1 MRRLTLIV
9 LLIVL
14 SSLLKAQQTPT
25 IGLSDSRPDFYAFT
39 NSRIYIDYQ
48 TVIDDAVLII
58 KDGRVVNAGKD
69 IKIPSEA
76 KIIDLSGK
84 TIYPSFIDMYT
95 SYGMPDVEKPK
106 SSQLQPDQ
114 YYSSEKIA
122 GNWNEAIRST
132 YHAVEEFSVDKKAS
146 EQLRQS
152 GFGTVVAFK
161 PDGIARGTSALV
173 SLIDKGENKAV
184 LSSKIAAHYSFDKG
198 SSKQNYPASLMG
210 SIALLRQTYYDAQYY
225 NRLNKKEYTDISLKA
240 WAELQK
246 YPQIF
251 DVDDLLSLLRADKL
265 GDEFGVQYIIKGNGD
280 EYQRIEEVKKTNASL
295 IMPVNFPEPIDFNN
309 SFEEEMVSLKDLKH
323 WEMAPTVF
331 AELEQN
337 NITFAI
343 TTHGLK
349 KTSDFLKNIRRAI
362 EYGMSEKTALKALT
376 ENPATLLGVKGMVGS
391 LKSGFLANFVITSGN
406 IFDANTKIYE
416 NWIQGEKFVIHDLDQ
431 ENYNGVYQLKIEDK
445 VWKLQI
451 SGKPGK
457 SVFKVFLNDTTEIK
471 ADGSIENNV
480 IALNF
485 KEHEDKEGKVRLSGW
500 IKDQTFTGTGFLP
513 DGEKVSWSASFQS
526 KSDDE
531 KEKKKDNVTPETGSK
546 IYPFMA
552 YGFLE
557 KPQQAK
563 YLVKNATVWTNENEG
578 IIENFDV
585 LVENGKIIQVA
596 KDISE
601 KGAIII
607 DATGKHLT
615 SGVIDEHSHIASS
628 GQTNEFSHA
637 ITPEVRIADVIDPDD
652 INIYR
657 QLAGGVTAAQI
668 LHGSA
673 NPVGGQSAIIKHRWG
688 VAADELI
695 LNDGAQFLKHAL
707 GENVKQSRLPEMFA
721 NRFPVSRM
729 GVEAIIRDAYQQA
742 VDYKK
747 EWKAY
752 EKLSVKEKNKTIMP
766 RIDLRMEALVDVLE
780 EKSFITCHA
789 YVQSETNMILKLAE
803 DFGIK
808 AHTLIHNTEGYK
820 IADKIAAHGAYASNL
835 PDWWAYKYE
844 VYQAIPYN
852 SAIQAQQGVTV
863 AIHSDNAELARR
875 LNQEAAKTIK
885 YGGLSQE
892 EAWKMVTLNP
902 AKILHLDHRMGS
914 IKPGKDADLVIWSD
928 NPLSMYA
935 VVEKTM
941 VDGFIYYDKEKDQEL
956 RQWIK
961 SERNRIINKMAEQ
974 K

>member
-1 MRRLTLIV
+1 
-9 LLIVL
+9 
-14 SSLLKAQQTPT
+14 
-25 IGLSDSRPDFYAFT
+25 
-39 NSRIYIDYQ
+39 
-48 TVIDDAVLII
+48 
-58 KDGRVVNAGKD
+58 
-69 IKIPSEA
+69 
-76 KIIDLSGK
+76 
-84 TIYPSFIDMYT
+84 
-95 SYGMPDVEKPK
+95 
-106 SSQLQPDQ
+106 
-114 YYSSEKIA
+114 
-122 GNWNEAIRST
+122 
-132 YHAVEEFSVDKKAS
+132 
-146 EQLRQS
+146 
-152 GFGTVVAFK
+152 
-161 PDGIARGTSALV
+161 
-173 SLIDKGENKAV
+173 
-184 LSSKIAAHYSFDKG
+184 
-198 SSKQNYPASLMG
+198 
-210 SIALLRQTYYDAQYY
+210 
-225 NRLNKKEYTDISLKA
+225 
-240 WAELQK
+240 
-246 YPQIF
+246 
-251 DVDDLLSLLRADKL
+251 
-265 GDEFGVQYIIKGNGD
+265 
-280 EYQRIEEVKKTNASL
+280 
-295 IMPVNFPEPIDFNN
+295 
-309 SFEEEMVSLKDLKH
+309 
-323 WEMAPTVF
+323 MAPTVF
-331 AELEQN
+331 ADLEQN

-376 ENPATLLGVKGMVGS
+376 ETPATLLGVKGMVGS

-406 IFDANTKIYE
+406 IFDANTIIYE

-451 SGKPGK
+451 SGKPDK
-457 SVFKVFLNDTTEIK
+457 SVFKIILNDTTEIK
-471 ADGSIENNV
+471 ADGSIEKNV

-485 KEHEDKEGKVRLSGW
+485 KEHKDKEGKVRLSGW
-500 IKDQTFTGTGFLP
+500 IKNKTFTGTGFLP
-513 DGEKVSWSASFQS
+513 DGEKINWSASFQS
-526 KSDDE
+526 KSDDKKE
-531 KEKKKDNVTPETGSK
+531 KEKDNVTTETGSK
-546 IYPFMA
+546 IYPFIA

-578 IIENFDV
+578 IIENYDV

-596 KDISE
+596 KNISE

-628 GQTNEFSHA
+628 GETNEFSHA

-673 NPVGGQSAIIKHRWG
+673 NPVGGQSAIIKLRWG
-688 VAADELI
+688 VASDELI

-729 GVEAIIRDAYQQA
+729 GVETIIRDAYQQA

-747 EWKAY
+747 EWEAY